1 MATVINK
8 GMSTP
13 VDKKYSTPNRTN
25 AGTPIGS
32 LTPLY
37 PNELV
42 FDSTNTRYYK
52 GIGKT
57 NNDWQYVVL
66 TQRF

>member
-13 VDKKYSTPNRTN
+13 VDKKYSTPNRIS
-25 AGTPIGS
+25 AGSPIGS
-32 LTPLY
+32 AVPLY

-52 GIGKT
+52 AIGKT
-57 NNDWQYVVL
+57 NADWQYVTL
-66 TQRF
+66 TQSF